1 MSADIDISA
10 IPEKCKQTATKDKQG
25 TIVELSYPVGNYINA
40 QRQLVTD
47 PASSFDQAGRETVKG
62 QKITKKCNVYLPAA
76 YDENDKDK
84 KYNVLYALH
93 GVGGNRYEW
102 LGGGGKVD
110 DRYVL
115 CNIIDNLIASGNI
128 DPLIIVFPDGRSAHD
143 WTDASFNAQGTNL
156 LGFYYF
162 DYELRYDL
170 IPFIEGKYNTYAD
183 ITNKDS
189 EAIANDR
196 MHRALSGLSM
206 GGMQTLNL
214 GLGGH
219 RYDSVLYTKSQSP
232 WENGLDK
239 TNKAPGMLDLF
250 AYIGAFANAP
260 TTSDGSSLGTG
271 IKLSEHKPSLVYLT
285 CGLLDQVAYEMGY
298 KKGLDGLEAKA
309 GEDLGDLYQV
319 LIKNGGHDPNVW
331 NNGLYNFLKLVFKD
345 QAGYGAIG
353 SKKFTL
359 DTY

>member
-1 MSADIDISA
+1 
-10 IPEKCKQTATKDKQG
+10 
-25 TIVELSYPVGNYINA
+25 
-40 QRQLVTD
+40 
-47 PASSFDQAGRETVKG
+47 
-62 QKITKKCNVYLPAA
+62 
-76 YDENDKDK
+76 
-84 KYNVLYALH
+84 
-93 GVGGNRYEW
+93 
-102 LGGGGKVD
+102 
-110 DRYVL
+110 
-115 CNIIDNLIASGNI
+115 
-128 DPLIIVFPDGRSAHD
+128 
-143 WTDASFNAQGTNL
+143 
-156 LGFYYF
+156 
-162 DYELRYDL
+162 
-170 IPFIEGKYNTYAD
+170 
-183 ITNKDS
+183 
-189 EAIANDR
+189 